1 MKIPPA
7 YIARGLWARRLTTAL
22 TAAGLALVVFVF
34 AAVLMLDEGLRKT
47 MVTTGEYD
55 NVVLIRRSAETE
67 VQSVVARDQ
76 ASIASSHPAVAL
88 GRDGQPL
95 ASRETV
101 VLISLDKRG
110 AEGAGDRRGGDRR
123 GGDRRSNVLIRGVGP
138 QAQALRPQVRMVS
151 GRMFGPGSSE
161 IIAGA
166 SVARRFVGAGIGETM
181 RFGQREWTVV
191 GLFEAGNSGFDSEIW
206 GDADQLMQAFRRP
219 VYSSVVL
226 KLADSEQ
233 FERYKRDVE
242 ADPRLTLEAKREQVF
257 YSDQTRAL
265 STFIS
270 ILGLSLSVIFSIGAV
285 IGATVTMYA
294 SVANRVTE
302 IGTLR
307 ALGFQRRSILAAFL
321 AESLLLA
328 LVGGVAGLAF
338 ASLMQLMSF
347 STTNF
352 QSFSELAFGFTLN
365 AAIVVQSLLFA
376 LAMGFVGGFL
386 PALRA
391 ARMEIVDALRAA

>member
-1 MKIPPA
+1 MKIPPS
-7 YIARGLWARRLTTAL
+7 YIARNLWARRLTTGL

-34 AAVLMLDEGLRKT
+34 AAVLMLNEGLRAT

-55 NVVLIRRSAETE
+55 NVVMIRRSAETE
-67 VQSVVARDQ
+67 VQSIVSREQ
-76 ASIASSHPAVAL
+76 ASVAASHPAVAL
-88 GRDGQPL
+88 GRDGLPL

-101 VLISLDKRG
+101 VLIALDKRDSG
-110 AEGAGDRRGGDRR
+110 Q
-123 GGDRRSNVLIRGVGP
+123 RSNVLIRGVG
-138 QAQALRPQVRMVS
+138 AYAADLRPQVKLTA
-151 GRMFGPGSSE
+151 GRMFRPGSSE

-166 SVARRFVGAGIGETM
+166 SVARRFVGAGLGERM

-191 GLFEAGNSGFDSEIW
+191 GLFDAGNSGFDSEVW
-206 GDADQLMQAFRRP
+206 GDVDQLMQAFRRP

-226 KLADSEQ
+226 RLGDSTR
-233 FERYKRDVE
+233 FDRFKRDIE
-242 ADPRLTLEAKREQVF
+242 NDPRLTLEAKREQVF

-265 STFIS
+265 STFIN
-270 ILGLSLSVIFSIGAV
+270 ILGLTLSVIFSVGAV

-321 AESLLLA
+321 AESLLLG
-328 LVGGVAGLAF
+328 LVGGVAGLLF
-338 ASLMQLMSF
+338 ASGMQLVSF

-352 QSFSELAFGFTLN
+352 QSFSELAFGFRLTPAII
-365 AAIVVQSLLFA
+365 AAALLFSM
-376 LAMGFVGGFL
+376 AMGFVGGFL
-386 PALRA
+386 PAVRA
-391 ARMEIVDALRAA
+391 ARLGIVEALRAA

>member
-1 MKIPPA
+1 
-7 YIARGLWARRLTTAL
+7 
-22 TAAGLALVVFVF
+22 
-34 AAVLMLDEGLRKT
+34 
-47 MVTTGEYD
+47 
-55 NVVLIRRSAETE
+55 
-67 VQSVVARDQ
+67 
-76 ASIASSHPAVAL
+76 
-88 GRDGQPL
+88 
-95 ASRETV
+95 
-101 VLISLDKRG
+101 
-110 AEGAGDRRGGDRR
+110 
-123 GGDRRSNVLIRGVGP
+123 
-138 QAQALRPQVRMVS
+138 
-151 GRMFGPGSSE
+151 MFDPGSSE

-166 SVARRFVGAGIGETM
+166 GVARRFVGAGLGERL

-191 GLFEAGNSGFDSEIW
+191 GLFDAGNSGFDSEIW
-206 GDADQLMQAFRRP
+206 GDVDQLMQAFRRSA
-219 VYSSVVL
+219 YSSLAL
-226 KLADSEQ
+226 KLADSAG
-233 FERYKRDVE
+233 FDSFKKAVE
-242 ADPRLTLEAKREQVF
+242 SDPRLTLEAKRERAF

-265 STFIS
+265 STFIN

-321 AESLLLA
+321 AESLMLG
-328 LVGGVAGLAF
+328 LVGGVAGLLF

-352 QSFSELAFGFTLN
+352 QSFSELAFGFRLS
-365 AAIVVQSLLFA
+365 AAIVAEALLFA

-391 ARMEIVDALRAA
+391 SRMAIVDALRAA

>member
-1 MKIPPA
+1 VKIPPG
-7 YIARGLWARRLTTAL
+7 YIARNLWARRLTTAL

-34 AAVLMLDEGLRKT
+34 AAVLMLQEGLRTT

-67 VQSVVARDQ
+67 VQSIVPREQ
-76 ASIASSHPAVAL
+76 ASVALSDPAVAL
-88 GRDGQPL
+88 GPGGQPL
-95 ASRETV
+95 ASRETL

-110 AEGAGDRRGGDRR
+110 AGRDGDQ
-123 GGDRRSNVLIRGVGP
+123 RRSNVPIRGIGVQGL
-138 QAQALRPQVRMVS
+138 ALRTQVRLVS
-151 GRMFGPGSSE
+151 GRMFRPGASE

-166 SVARRFVGAGIGETM
+166 SVARRFAGTGVGERL

-191 GLFEAGNSGFDSEIW
+191 GLFDAGNSGFDSEIW
-206 GDADQLMQAFRRP
+206 GDADQLMQAFRRTS
-219 VYSSVVL
+219 YSSVVL
-226 KLADSEQ
+226 KLADSER
-233 FERYKRDVE
+233 FDGYRLVIEG
-242 ADPRLTLEAKREQVF
+242 DPRLTLEARRERVF
-257 YSDQTRAL
+257 YEDQTRAL
-265 STFIS
+265 STFIT

-328 LVGGVAGLAF
+328 LVGGIAGLAC
-338 ASLMQLMSF
+338 ASAMQLVRF

-352 QSFSELAFGFTLN
+352 QSFAELAFGFRLSLP
-365 AAIVVQSLLFA
+365 IVAEALLFS
-376 LAMGFVGGFL
+376 LAMGVIGGFL

>member
-1 MKIPPA
+1 MKIPPG
-7 YIARGLWARRLTTAL
+7 YIARNLWARRLTTAL

-34 AAVLMLDEGLRKT
+34 AAVQMLDEGLRKT

-67 VQSVVARDQ
+67 VQSVIARDQ
-76 ASIASSHPAVAL
+76 ASIATSHPAVTL
-88 GRDGQPL
+88 GPDGLPL

-110 AEGAGDRRGGDRR
+110 PEARGDRR

-138 QAQALRPQVRMVS
+138 QALALRPQVHLVS
-151 GRMFGPGSSE
+151 GRMFRPGSSE

-166 SVARRFVGAGIGETM
+166 SVARRFVGAGIGEKM

-191 GLFEAGNSGFDSEIW
+191 GLFDAANSGFDSEIW
-206 GDADQLMQAFRRP
+206 GDTEQLLQAFRRP

-226 KLADSEQ
+226 KLADSDQ
-233 FERYKRDVE
+233 FARYKRDVE

-328 LVGGVAGLAF
+328 LIGGVAGLAF
-338 ASLMQLMSF
+338 ASLMQLLSF

-391 ARMEIVDALRAA
+391 SQMEIVDALRAA